1 MKKILTVDDST
12 TVRMIMKRAFRP
24 YDCTICEAAN
34 GEIGLEVAAREKP
47 DLIILDITMPVMDG
61 VTMLTKL
68 KQIPE
73 LKAIPVIMLTA
84 ESGRD
89 NVAVIAN
96 LGVKSYLV
104 KPFEDKQIIEKASA
118 YVTLEPK
125 PAAVAA

>member
-24 YDCTICEAAN
+24 YDCTICEASN

-61 VTMLTKL
+61 VTMLAKL
-68 KQIPE
+68 KQNPE
-73 LKAIPVIMLTA
+73 LKSIPVIMLTA

-89 NVAVIAN
+89 NVAAIAV
-96 LGVKSYLV
+96 LGVTSYLV
-104 KPFEDKQIIEKASA
+104 KPFQDQQIVEKASA
-118 YVTLEPK
+118 YVPMELK
-125 PAAVAA
+125 PVVAAA